1 MLSGSDRHPLGNH
14 HYNNLSSDQPS
25 SLMYEMMVCRC
36 VSVLCVCV
44 VGRGHV
50 DKLTVFKVGFSD
62 HIQCV
67 LVKNQSYMLRAG

>member
-1 MLSGSDRHPLGNH
+1 M
-14 HYNNLSSDQPS
+14 
-25 SLMYEMMVCRC
+25 
-36 VSVLCVCV
+36 CV